1 MNDLLSIFLRH
12 FFALN
17 LTTLLIIH
25 FVLVTGFIGVIISV
39 RRPVGVAFAW
49 IFIVMT
55 FPILGIIL
63 YILIGDRPVGRKLK
77 QKINQMA
84 LEYSRFKNKVGQ
96 EYTDDR
102 PFMPLEGRALSLLAQ
117 ANNGSPVVAGNK
129 IELHTDSLE
138 ILQYFINDIN
148 QAKVSL
154 HLEFYI
160 WALGGAA
167 DQVGEALIAAAKR
180 GIACR
185 VLLDS
190 LGGKDWFESQ
200 WPERFRHAG
209 IQVVEALPI
218 QIGRFQFRR
227 ADLRLHRK
235 IFVIDGAIVW
245 TGSMNLVDPRTFKQ
259 NSGVG
264 EWVDAMVRVEG
275 PVATQFELTFA
286 FDWCVCNPN
295 ISHFTEAIPAAVPHM
310 GSVVAQKFASGPIYR
325 DDILYQIMLSAII
338 DAREELT
345 ITTPYFGPDD
355 GLLQA
360 LMATARRGVNVN
372 LIIPKLNDS
381 TLVAWSS
388 RSYYDDLLQSGVK
401 IAEFHGGLLHTKSL
415 LVDKRIAI
423 FGSVN
428 FDQRSLRL
436 NFEISLIVYNED
448 FCNKLQKV
456 ITTYLEKSDY
466 VDLDTWSKRP
476 QWHHYLENA
485 AHLTSPL
492 L

>member
-12 FFALN
+12 VFELNLNWLLFIHFAL
-17 LTTLLIIH
+17 
-25 FVLVTGFIGVIISV
+25 VTCFIGVIISV

-55 FPILGIIL
+55 FPVLGITL
-63 YILIGDRPVGRKLK
+63 YVLIGERPVGRRLTR
-77 QKINQMA
+77 KINRMN
-84 LEYSRFKNKVGQ
+84 LEYTQITEKVCQDYAG
-96 EYTDDR
+96 DR
-102 PFMPLEGRALSLLAQ
+102 LSMPVEGRALSLLAETK
-117 ANNGSPVVAGNK
+117 NGSPVVAGNK
-129 IELHTDSLE
+129 IRLHTNSLE
-138 ILQYFINDIN
+138 ILQCFIDEIN

-167 DQVGEALIAAAKR
+167 DEVGEALIAAAKR
-180 GIACR
+180 GVACR

-190 LGGKDWFESQ
+190 LGSKDWFKSK
-200 WPERFRHAG
+200 WPARFRNAG
-209 IQVVEALPI
+209 IQVTEALPI

-235 IFVIDGAIVW
+235 IFLVDGAFVW

-259 NSGVG
+259 DSGVG

-275 PVATQFELTFA
+275 PVAAQFELTFA
-286 FDWCVCNPN
+286 FDWSVDNPN
-295 ISHFTEAIPAAVPHM
+295 VTHFSECIPAAVPHE
-310 GSVVAQKFASGPIYR
+310 GSAIAQKLASGPIYR
-325 DDILYQIMLSAII
+325 DDILYQVLLSAII

-360 LMATARRGVNVN
+360 LMAAARRGVNVT

-388 RSYYDDLLQSGVK
+388 KSYYSDLLRSGVK

-415 LVDKRIAI
+415 LIDKRIAI

-436 NFEISLIVYNED
+436 NFEISLIVYNEE
-448 FCNKLQKV
+448 FCATLLKL
-456 ITTYLEKSDY
+456 INTYLEQSEY
-466 VDLDTWSKRP
+466 VDFKAWSKRP
-476 QWHHYLENA
+476 RWHHYLENA

>member
-1 MNDLLSIFLRH
+1 MNDLLSVFLRNV
-12 FFALN
+12 FDLN
-17 LTTLLIIH
+17 INWLLLIH
-25 FVLVTGFIGVIISV
+25 FILVTYFIGIIISV

-55 FPILGIIL
+55 FPVLGISL
-63 YILIGDRPVGRKLK
+63 YTLIGERPVGRKLTR
-77 QKINQMA
+77 KITRMN
-84 LEYSRFKNKVGQ
+84 Q
-96 EYTDDR
+96 EYTRITEQACQDYAQDR
-102 PFMPLEGRALSLLAQ
+102 EKITLEARALSLLAE
-117 ANNGSPVVAGNK
+117 AKSGSPVVAGNQL
-129 IELHTDSLE
+129 ELHTDSLE
-138 ILQYFINDIN
+138 ILQCFINEIN
-148 QAKVSL
+148 QAKTSL

-167 DQVGEALIAAAKR
+167 DEVGQAMIAAAKR
-180 GIACR
+180 GVSCR

-190 LGGKDWFESQ
+190 LGSKDWFKSK
-200 WPERFRHAG
+200 WPARFRNAG
-209 IQVVEALPI
+209 IQVTEALPI

-235 IFVIDGAIVW
+235 IFVVDGTIVW

-259 NSGVG
+259 DSGVG

-275 PVATQFELTFA
+275 PLAAQFELTFA
-286 FDWCVCNPN
+286 FDWSVGNPS
-295 ISHFTEAIPAAVPHM
+295 ITRFTDNMPASVPHQ
-310 GSVVAQKFASGPIYR
+310 GSVIAQKLASGPVYR
-325 DDILYQIMLSAII
+325 DDILYQVLLSAII
-338 DAREELT
+338 DARHELT

-360 LMATARRGVNVN
+360 LMAAARRGVNVT

-388 RSYYDDLLQSGVK
+388 KSYYGDLLRAGVK

-415 LVDKRIAI
+415 LVDKRIAL

-448 FCNKLQKV
+448 FCIKLQRL
-456 ITTYLEKSDY
+456 IDSYLEKSDY
-466 VDLDTWSKRP
+466 VSLDVWLQRP
-476 QWHHYLENA
+476 GWYRYLENA
-485 AHLTSPL
+485 AHLVSPL

>member
-12 FFALN
+12 VFELNLNWLLFIHFAL
-17 LTTLLIIH
+17 
-25 FVLVTGFIGVIISV
+25 VTCFIGVIISV

-55 FPILGIIL
+55 FPVLGITL
-63 YILIGDRPVGRKLK
+63 YVLIGERPVGRRLTR
-77 QKINQMA
+77 KINRMN
-84 LEYSRFKNKVGQ
+84 LEYTQITEKVCQDYAG
-96 EYTDDR
+96 DR
-102 PFMPLEGRALSLLAQ
+102 LSMPVEGRALSLLAETK
-117 ANNGSPVVAGNK
+117 NGSPVVAGNK
-129 IELHTDSLE
+129 IRLHTNSLE
-138 ILQYFINDIN
+138 ILQCFIDEIN

-167 DQVGEALIAAAKR
+167 DEVGEALIAAAKR
-180 GIACR
+180 GVACR

-190 LGGKDWFESQ
+190 LGSKDWFKSK
-200 WPERFRHAG
+200 WPARFRNAG
-209 IQVVEALPI
+209 IQVTEALPI

-235 IFVIDGAIVW
+235 IFLVDGAFVW

-259 NSGVG
+259 DSGVG

-275 PVATQFELTFA
+275 PVAAQFELTFA
-286 FDWCVCNPN
+286 FDWSVDNPS
-295 ISHFTEAIPAAVPHM
+295 ITHFSECIPAVAPHE
-310 GSVVAQKFASGPIYR
+310 GSAIAQKLASGPIYR
-325 DDILYQIMLSAII
+325 DDILYQVLLSAII

-360 LMATARRGVNVN
+360 LMAAARRGVNVT

-388 RSYYDDLLQSGVK
+388 KSYYCDLLRSGVK

-415 LVDKRIAI
+415 LIDKRIAI

-448 FCNKLQKV
+448 FCATLLKL
-456 ITTYLEKSDY
+456 INTYLEQSEY
-466 VDLDTWSKRP
+466 VDFKTWSKRP
-476 QWHHYLENA
+476 RWHHYLENA